1 MPDAVD
7 HSSYKCNIFGRDGM
21 TEEFARWLLEYGTD
35 INYPD
40 AFGYTPLHHQAM
52 NRKGAEQVE
61 LYLRLGADIH
71 RQSHLNG
78 GPLHGAADHGCTENV
93 RILLEHGADVN
104 AKDRWENTPLE
115 FALGRCRG
123 ADIVE
128 KIEAVQLLADAGA
141 AVTEKVKQHVTRIGE
156 DIEFRR
162 NDISEERMQKV
173 DAALERL
180 YLLFDVPPVPR
191 RRIHDGIS
199 PIIVTAKTWTE
210 QYQELWDYLVPGSG
224 ACKTVQGEVIRIN
237 GRVSYE
243 ILDNGG
249 MNWDK
254 DFRAMLTALGQHL
267 ASHNALSEEELEE
280 VRKLISILKS
290 GDGWEEEL
298 NRLCELSVEWVLK
311 NPNPV
316 PLGAPPI
323 ADRYSSGKPGNM
335 RNCVLYF
342 GRKLYIID
350 CRNEH
355 NKERSE

>member
-1 MPDAVD
+1 MANKRKTLPKELERRTGEESLEELQKLMTKCMPNAVD
-7 HSSYKCNIFGRDGM
+7 HSTYKCNIFGRDGM
-21 TEEFARWLLEYGTD
+21 SEEFARWLLEYGTD
-35 INYPD
+35 INCPD
-40 AFGYTPLHHQAM
+40 AFGYTPLHRQAM

-71 RQSHLNG
+71 QQSHMNG
-78 GPLHGAADHGCTENV
+78 GPLHGATDHGCTENV

-104 AKDRWENTPLE
+104 AKDHWKNTPLE

-123 ADIVE
+123 ADITE
-128 KIEAVQLLADAGA
+128 KIEAVQLLVDAGA

-162 NDISEERMQKV
+162 ENISPERMQKV

-191 RRIHDGIS
+191 RRIHDGTS
-199 PIIVTAKTWTE
+199 SIIVTAKNWTE

-224 ACKTVQGEVIRIN
+224 ASKTVQGEVIRIN

-280 VRKLISILKS
+280 IQRLISILKS
-290 GDGWEEEL
+290 SGGWEEEL
-298 NRLCELSVEWVLK
+298 NRLCELSVKWVLN
-311 NPNPV
+311 NPNPI
-316 PLGAPPI
+316 PLGETTY
-323 ADRYSSGKPGNM
+323 R
-335 RNCVLYF
+335 R
-342 GRKLYIID
+342 
-350 CRNEH
+350 
-355 NKERSE
+355 